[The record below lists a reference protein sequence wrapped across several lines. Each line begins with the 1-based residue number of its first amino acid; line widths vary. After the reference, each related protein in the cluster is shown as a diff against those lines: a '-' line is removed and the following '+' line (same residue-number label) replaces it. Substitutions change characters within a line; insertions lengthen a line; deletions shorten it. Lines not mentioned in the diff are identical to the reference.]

1 MHCIHAHATLRLL
14 MTRCDPPS
22 FPAKPPGAVVRSF
35 ALVAV
40 IALILTAAGFAEGA
54 HAEPPLAAQS
64 ANAAAVDPY
73 AAFVHEAAQRFGVP
87 ASWISAVLA
96 VESGG
101 DVRALSSQGAMGLM
115 QIMPHTWADLRA
127 RHRLGADP
135 YDPRDNIFAGAA
147 YLREMHDRYGV
158 PGFLAAYNA
167 GPRRYDDY
175 LAAGRELPAETRRYV
190 DMLAP
195 LIGDEQ
201 VSNAARLNRRV
212 MTWQEAQ
219 LFAARS
225 RESPAAMPS
234 SSYRSSE
241 RASAGRFVSGAS
253 ALAPPAD
260 GLFVRHGTA
269 RRLP

>member
-40 IALILTAAGFAEGA
+40 IALILTAAGFAERA

-101 DVRALSSQGAMGLM
+101 DVRAL
-115 QIMPHTWADLRA
+115 
-127 RHRLGADP
+127 
-135 YDPRDNIFAGAA
+135 
-147 YLREMHDRYGV
+147 
-158 PGFLAAYNA
+158 
-167 GPRRYDDY
+167 
-175 LAAGRELPAETRRYV
+175 
-190 DMLAP
+190 
-195 LIGDEQ
+195 
-201 VSNAARLNRRV
+201 
-212 MTWQEAQ
+212 
-219 LFAARS
+219 
-225 RESPAAMPS
+225 
-234 SSYRSSE
+234 
-241 RASAGRFVSGAS
+241 
-253 ALAPPAD
+253 
-260 GLFVRHGTA
+260 
-269 RRLP
+269 